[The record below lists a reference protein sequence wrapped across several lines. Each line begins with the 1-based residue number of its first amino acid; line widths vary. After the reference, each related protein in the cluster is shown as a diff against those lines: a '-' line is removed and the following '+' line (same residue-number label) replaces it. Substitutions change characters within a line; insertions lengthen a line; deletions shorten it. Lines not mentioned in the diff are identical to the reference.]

1 MTGRRLVRRP
11 LSWGIVSRLERP
23 EGVAL
28 AIVMAALAAL
38 GWYASPFWLAI
49 TIAGELVVGGLGAV
63 WIIGPATTRIGFAR
77 YATLA
82 VSGVALTMFGRLTVG
97 QIGLLLLPVAALLLW
112 IVLWLE
118 VRANR
123 TGRSGLGLELMM
135 IGIVFATAAGL
146 LSLTLP
152 DSWGTGIGL
161 MLPIVA
167 VPAVRAAESRQR
179 YGAEAVGQALLH
191 LLAVVQVAT
200 AASLLGTPAVVAA
213 ALIALAFHA
222 WGGAAEALQAGAP
235 GRAVA
240 LEFGALAV
248 LGVVV
253 AFLLQSP

>member
-11 LSWGIVSRLERP
+11 ISWGIVSRLERP

-28 AIVMAALAAL
+28 AVVMAALAAV

-49 TIAGELVVGGLGAV
+49 TIAAELVVGGLGAV
-63 WIIGPATTRIGFAR
+63 WIIGPATTTIGFAR

-97 QIGLLLLPVAALLLW
+97 Q
-112 IVLWLE
+112 

-135 IGIVFATAAGL
+135 IGIVFGTAAGL

-152 DSWGTGIGL
+152 DAWGIGIGL

-191 LLAVVQVAT
+191 LLAVAQVAT
-200 AASLLGTPAVVAA
+200 AVALLGTPAVVAA